1 VPQGGDYA
9 HTARSIISEF
19 QRRHADRR
27 PDPRLQGVTG
37 SYRFD
42 VEGVGSWR
50 LEVHDKIATMTE
62 STAAADCVLRCNEA
76 DFVRIARGEQNLLT
90 AFLQGRVQVEGDY
103 ALGQRFHG
111 FIRAAL
117 DRAA

>member
-1 VPQGGDYA
+1 MPD
-9 HTARSIISEF
+9 TARSIISEF
-19 QRRHADRR
+19 QRRHGDRR
-27 PDPRLQGVTG
+27 PDPRLQGFAG

-62 STAAADCVLRCNEA
+62 STAPADCVLRCNEA

-90 AFLQGRVQVEGDY
+90 AFLQGRVQLEGDY

-111 FIRAAL
+111 FIRTAL

>member
-1 VPQGGDYA
+1 MPD
-9 HTARSIISEF
+9 TARSIISQF

-27 PDPRLQGVTG
+27 KDPRLQGFTG

-50 LEVHDKIATMTE
+50 VEVHDEIATVTE
-62 STAAADCVLRCNEA
+62 STAPADCVFRCNEA
-76 DFVRIARGEQNLLT
+76 DFVRIARGEQNLVT
-90 AFLQGRVQVEGDY
+90 AVLQGRVQAEGDY
-103 ALGQRFHG
+103 ALAQRFHG